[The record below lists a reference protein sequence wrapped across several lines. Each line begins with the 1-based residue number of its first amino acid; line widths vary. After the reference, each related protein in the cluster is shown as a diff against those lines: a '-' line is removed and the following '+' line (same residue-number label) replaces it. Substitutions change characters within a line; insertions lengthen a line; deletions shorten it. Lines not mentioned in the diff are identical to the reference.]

1 MADDTKLGSE
11 PHRTPAT
18 GAVGVGDHDDV
29 RRPNSLNE
37 PDDELRA
44 TAAARTSDRI
54 EAEAENGCGI
64 ACTFANEKLAAGP

>member
-37 PDDELRA
+37 PDDELPA
-44 TAAARTSDRI
+44 GVAARAADGG
-54 EAEAENGCGI
+54 EA
-64 ACTFANEKLAAGP
+64 